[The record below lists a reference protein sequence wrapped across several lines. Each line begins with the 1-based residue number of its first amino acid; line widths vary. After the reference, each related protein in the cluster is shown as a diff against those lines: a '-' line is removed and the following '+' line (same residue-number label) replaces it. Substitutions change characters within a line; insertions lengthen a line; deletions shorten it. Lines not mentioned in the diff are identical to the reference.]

1 MQQQVD
7 SFQSFLEMKKTTLSF
22 PDNAIQL
29 YLSKNQ
35 EFEDAHNAIK
45 RLLNFYSNLQLVD
58 KVYDMEIYL
67 KSFNS
72 YLSQAN

>member
-7 SFQSFLEMKKTTLSF
+7 SFQSFLEMKKTKLSF

-45 RLLNFYSNLQLVD
+45 RLLNFYSNL
-58 KVYDMEIYL
+58 
-67 KSFNS
+67 
-72 YLSQAN
+72 